1 MKCSKCK
8 KEKDETEFKAKN
20 DRIVKQC
27 SACREM
33 CKKWRA
39 KNKERVKLYNNFTIE
54 TTKKSKIK
62 VIYAKLKDD
71 EKWIK
76 YKNQRQAALQ
86 LGVHA
91 SNINKVIKGKLS
103 QTGGYEFK
111 IVEED
116 YENKN
121 LNWETIKKEN
131 DITNNVKGVP
141 SQHRILHE
149 TINEIVGKKCC
160 SCKEW
165 KELTSYNY
173 AKSHWDNL
181 RNDCKDCLVDWRKKN
196 RKKLTKKQ
204 LIYERKRKKTDPEF
218 KLMKTLRS
226 RLNSAL
232 KRKNVKKNHKTMDL
246 IGASPAFVMGY
257 LEAKFTEGMTWE
269 NHGNW
274 HIDHIQPCCSF
285 DLIKE
290 EEQKKCFHYTNLQPL
305 WAKDNLQKGG
315 KSKS

>member
-27 SACREM
+27 SACREL

-91 SNINKVIKGKLS
+91 SKINKGIKGKLS

-160 SCKEW
+160 SCKEL

-173 AKSHWDNL
+173 SKSHGYKL
-181 RNDCKDCLVDWRKKN
+181 RNDYKDCLISWRKKKI
-196 RKKLTKKQ
+196 KKLCRKQ
-204 LIYERKRKKTDPEF
+204 LIHKRKQKKT
-218 KLMKTLRS
+218 
-226 RLNSAL
+226 
-232 KRKNVKKNHKTMDL
+232 
-246 IGASPAFVMGY
+246 
-257 LEAKFTEGMTWE
+257 
-269 NHGNW
+269 
-274 HIDHIQPCCSF
+274 
-285 DLIKE
+285 
-290 EEQKKCFHYTNLQPL
+290 EQKYKI
-305 WAKDNLQKGG
+305 
-315 KSKS
+315 